1 MTSTDLTPPY
11 WPIRIIALY
20 RFTHFADPAAL
31 RAPLAQL
38 CEAHGVCGTL
48 LLAQEGINGTI
59 AGSDAGIDAVL
70 AGLRALPG
78 CADLD
83 VKESRAATMPFLRL
97 KVRLKREIVT
107 MGQPDIDPRVN
118 AGTYVAPEDWN
129 ALIEEPNTILIDTRN
144 DYEVSIGSFEGAI
157 NPRTLSFRDF
167 PSWFRDNRAQLL
179 AGPDAPKVAMF
190 CTGGIRCEK
199 ATAFLKSE
207 GVEQVYH
214 LQGGI
219 LKYLETIPEAQSK
232 WQGEC
237 FVFDQRVSVQHAL
250 VPGSYD
256 MCHACRMPLNAD
268 DMASPHYVPGISCP
282 LCVDSR
288 NDTQRAGYIER
299 QRQMQLAKQR
309 GEIHIGRPL
318 LARADD

>member
-1 MTSTDLTPPY
+1 MTASDF
-11 WPIRIIALY
+11 PIRIIALY
-20 RFTHFADPAAL
+20 RFTHFADPVAL

-38 CEAHGVCGTL
+38 CEAHGVRGTL
-48 LLAQEGINGTI
+48 LLAREGINGTI

-83 VKESRAATMPFLRL
+83 VKESRAASMPFLRL

-107 MGQPDIDPRVN
+107 MGEPDIDPRVN

-129 ALIEEPNTILIDTRN
+129 ALIDQPNTILIDTRN

-157 NPRTLSFRDF
+157 NPRTMSFRDF
-167 PSWFRDNRAQLL
+167 PNWFRDNRAQLL
-179 AGPDAPKVAMF
+179 AGADAPKVAMF

-219 LKYLETIPEAQSK
+219 LKYLENIPEAQSK

-288 NDTQRAGYIER
+288 NDAQRAGYIER

-309 GEIHIGRPL
+309 GDTHIGRPV
-318 LARADD
+318 LARTDD